1 MGIKTLIYKLNNSS
15 SKMLEV
21 YKKNPSEA
29 NKKNLL
35 SMVISKI
42 NNTYSQ
48 YGWDIESENKEK
60 ITKQINIINSFIS
73 INTEKSNTKELR
85 SSPLIQ
91 IKSEHKLDRLAA
103 YYDYSNKII
112 TAEDMSKLLLNSTYD
127 GTIHISS
134 ANIDFSGSNLSNT
147 VVDTSNN
154 MPLLRANFSDAIAEN
169 TQIKIPVKVDVDY
182 NFTNANLK
190 GAKITLDID
199 YDNLSDTVMNS
210 LFGSD
215 STNYKSVFSS
225 ISTIDNKY
233 LGIKQA
239 AFKMLAKAYAGRKDY
254 FEKNRVIKQ
263 YFLEQYRDI
272 NMVLEEKQY
281 TGNHA
286 V

>member
-15 SKMLEV
+15 TKMLEV

-29 NKKNLL
+29 NKKILL
-35 SMVISKI
+35 SMAISKI

-48 YGWDIESENKEK
+48 YGWDIKSENKEK
-60 ITKQINIINSFIS
+60 ITKKINIINSFIS
-73 INTEKSNTKELR
+73 INTEKSNTKELN

-91 IKSEHKLDRLAA
+91 IKSGHKLDRFAA

-127 GTIHISS
+127 GPIHISS
-134 ANIDFSGSNLSNT
+134 TNIDFSGSNLPNT

-215 STNYKSVFSS
+215 STNYKNVFSS

-254 FEKNRVIKQ
+254 FEKNREIKK
-263 YFLEQYRDI
+263 YFSKQYRDI
-272 NMVLEEKQY
+272 NMVLEDK
-281 TGNHA
+281 
-286 V
+286 

>member
-15 SKMLEV
+15 TKMLEV

-29 NKKNLL
+29 NKKILL
-35 SMVISKI
+35 SMAISKI

-48 YGWDIESENKEK
+48 YGWDIKSENKEK
-60 ITKQINIINSFIS
+60 ITKKINIINSFIS
-73 INTEKSNTKELR
+73 INTEKSNTKELN
-85 SSPLIQ
+85 SSSLIQ
-91 IKSEHKLDRLAA
+91 IKSGHKLDRFAA

-127 GTIHISS
+127 GPIHISS
-134 ANIDFSGSNLSNT
+134 TNIDFSGSNLSNT

-215 STNYKSVFSS
+215 STNYKNVFSS

-254 FEKNRVIKQ
+254 FEKNREIKK
-263 YFLEQYRDI
+263 YFSKQYRDI
-272 NMVLEEKQY
+272 NMVLEDK
-281 TGNHA
+281 
-286 V
+286 

>member
-15 SKMLEV
+15 TKMLEV

-29 NKKNLL
+29 NKKILL
-35 SMVISKI
+35 SMAISKI

-48 YGWDIESENKEK
+48 YGWDIKSENKEK
-60 ITKQINIINSFIS
+60 ITKKINIINSFIS
-73 INTEKSNTKELR
+73 INTEKSNTKELN

-91 IKSEHKLDRLAA
+91 IKSGHKLDRFAA

-127 GTIHISS
+127 GPIHISS
-134 ANIDFSGSNLSNT
+134 TNIDFSGSNLSNT

-215 STNYKSVFSS
+215 STNYKNVFSS

-254 FEKNRVIKQ
+254 FEKNREIKK
-263 YFLEQYRDI
+263 YFSKQYRDI
-272 NMVLEEKQY
+272 NMVLEDK
-281 TGNHA
+281 
-286 V
+286 

>member
-15 SKMLEV
+15 TKMLEV

-29 NKKNLL
+29 NKKILL
-35 SMVISKI
+35 SMAISKI

-48 YGWDIESENKEK
+48 YGWDIKSENKEK
-60 ITKQINIINSFIS
+60 ITKKINIINSFIS
-73 INTEKSNTKELR
+73 INTEKSNTKELN

-91 IKSEHKLDRLAA
+91 IKSGHKLDRFAA

-127 GTIHISS
+127 GPIHISS
-134 ANIDFSGSNLSNT
+134 TNIDFSGSNLSNT

-215 STNYKSVFSS
+215 STNYKNVFSS

-233 LGIKQA
+233 LEIKQA

-254 FEKNRVIKQ
+254 FEKNREIKK
-263 YFLEQYRDI
+263 YFSKQYRDI
-272 NMVLEEKQY
+272 NMVLEDK
-281 TGNHA
+281 
-286 V
+286 

>member
-15 SKMLEV
+15 TKMLEV

-29 NKKNLL
+29 NKKILL
-35 SMVISKI
+35 SMAISKI

-48 YGWDIESENKEK
+48 YGWDIKSENKEK
-60 ITKQINIINSFIS
+60 ITKKINIINSFIS
-73 INTEKSNTKELR
+73 INTEKSNTKELN

-91 IKSEHKLDRLAA
+91 IKSEHKLDRFAA

-127 GTIHISS
+127 GPIHISS
-134 ANIDFSGSNLSNT
+134 TNIDFSGSNLSNT

-215 STNYKSVFSS
+215 STNYKNVFSS

-254 FEKNRVIKQ
+254 FEKNREIKK
-263 YFLEQYRDI
+263 YFSKQYRDI
-272 NMVLEEKQY
+272 NMVLEDK
-281 TGNHA
+281 
-286 V
+286 

>member
-15 SKMLEV
+15 TKMLEV

-29 NKKNLL
+29 NKKILL
-35 SMVISKI
+35 SMAISKI

-48 YGWDIESENKEK
+48 YGWDIKSENKEK
-60 ITKQINIINSFIS
+60 ITKKINIINSFIS
-73 INTEKSNTKELR
+73 INTEKSNTKELN

-91 IKSEHKLDRLAA
+91 IKSGHKLDRFAA

-127 GTIHISS
+127 GPIHISS
-134 ANIDFSGSNLSNT
+134 TNIDFSGSNLSNT

-215 STNYKSVFSS
+215 STNYKNVFSS

-239 AFKMLAKAYAGRKDY
+239 AFKILAKAYAGRKDY
-254 FEKNRVIKQ
+254 FEKNREIKK
-263 YFLEQYRDI
+263 YFSKQYRDI
-272 NMVLEEKQY
+272 NMVLEDK
-281 TGNHA
+281 
-286 V
+286 